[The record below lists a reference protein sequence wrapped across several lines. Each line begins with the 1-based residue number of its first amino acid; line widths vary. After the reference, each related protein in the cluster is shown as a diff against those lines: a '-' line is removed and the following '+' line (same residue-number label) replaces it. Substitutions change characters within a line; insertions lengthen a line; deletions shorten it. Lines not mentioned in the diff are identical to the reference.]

1 MSFIQVNIWPFVI
14 IVGGAAALMSIIA
27 LVYRYVKS
35 RVGTPL
41 WGVLVEAI
49 YLPFHLF
56 VICGATFLLLQR
68 IPVTQGLEIMTLSLQ
83 TLRSFLF
90 LCIFVWSVFRVIH
103 RTEAAAVNKHR
114 QSKCHKLT
122 TIRVMA
128 KVGRIATIGF
138 AVMSA
143 LQCFGLSISA
153 LLTFGGIG
161 SVMVGFAAKDSLSN
175 FLGGMMIFMDRPF
188 MVGDW
193 ITSPD
198 RDIEGT
204 VENIGWRL
212 TTIRTFD
219 QRLLYVPNGAFSNIA
234 IENASRMSH
243 RRIKTTVG
251 LRHCDADKIEKI
263 LASIKNM
270 MRNHP
275 DVDTEKRL
283 LVNFVEFG
291 ESSLDIQVY
300 GFTKITDW
308 ALFQDIQQDVFLKI
322 LSIIKE
328 NGANCAVPARN
339 MMFSKKD
346 LFELKENNKESY
358 SLSASDPIGKI

>member
-1 MSFIQVNIWPFVI
+1 MSFIQVNIWPFVF

-35 RVGTPL
+35 KVRTPL
-41 WGVLVEAI
+41 WSALIEAI

-56 VICGATFLLLQR
+56 AVCGATFLLLQR
-68 IPVTQGLEIMTLSLQ
+68 IPITQGLEIMTLSLQ

-114 QSKCHKLT
+114 QSKCHRLT

-128 KVGRIATIGF
+128 KVGRIATIAF

-243 RRIKTTVG
+243 RRIKTKIR
-251 LRHCDADKIEKI
+251 LRHVDANRIEKI
-263 LASIKNM
+263 LASVKNM
-270 MRNHP
+270 MQNHKNI
-275 DVDTEKRL
+275 DTQRRL

-300 GFTKITDW
+300 GFTKTTDW
-308 ALFQDIQQDVFLKI
+308 ALFQDIQQDIFLKI

-328 NGANCAVPARN
+328 NGACCAVPARSILV
-339 MMFSKKD
+339 SKNTTMERQEFRETNQD
-346 LFELKENNKESY
+346 MS
-358 SLSASDPIGKI
+358 SLNV